1 MVHFKLW
8 KFTNHTAL
16 ALKSLTNTWLVLLLS
31 LLNEDTSVYLDAI
44 ISLRASA
51 LGPVDHGYVSGY
63 KKGSCEMYVS

>member
-1 MVHFKLW
+1 M
-8 KFTNHTAL
+8 
-16 ALKSLTNTWLVLLLS
+16 LLLS

-63 KKGSCEMYVS
+63 KALVKCMFHNYLHLTTYNTASCRLNTSYTYMH